1 MKKTGLKYCLLAAML
16 FTACG
21 DSGSS
26 ASDAQTKDGIA
37 VVSNVSELP
46 ECTQENEGEQ
56 AYIRGESSPRICVDK
71 KWFATLENGSVGELS
86 CSTEKLKDNTG
97 LKIICNGDS
106 VGVVLNG
113 ANGKGE
119 DCAVSSQ
126 TDSTVTIT
134 CGNNSTTLDLGNRN
148 KKDGIAELDSEKI
161 ATPLDSL
168 DGYTQK
174 GPFVRGSTVYLY
186 ELESGRTLKQTNG
199 NFTSNIISNDGRYR
213 FLARDLVSQYAMLV
227 VDGNYRNEVT
237 GKVSTNAIRL
247 KAFTDLSKH
256 TSANVNLLTHLE
268 YERVYYLVT
277 KMKKKVY
284 EAKHQ
289 AQAEILGQFYIKL
302 KDNTDA
308 EEMNVFGSTDADAAL
323 LAISILLQGD
333 RSEPELMALL
343 AEISDEIAESGKWE
357 GPRAD
362 SIKASIAIWAMI
374 NHGNMKTYRDNVENW
389 GLGNVPPF
397 ERYVDNFIS
406 KSLGFN
412 DECTQENAGKEIVV
426 KSKYSPYN
434 GKTYACTNGN
444 WIEVHAE
451 KTHFN
456 PNIRYGEM
464 IDPRDHKVYK
474 TVDIGA
480 QTWMAENLDYA
491 DTITY
496 PALKQ
501 KSWCYEGNPENCS
514 KLGRLYAWSVTMDSL
529 AIFSENAKDCGY
541 GKICSAVYPTRG
553 ICPEGWHI
561 PLADEWRILYGI
573 DSSAT
578 AWVAKNYDEYPEAT
592 DKYGLSVLRAGYFNV
607 ERFNAYQSS
616 FWSADDDR
624 PEGSGTRESYEFRI
638 AFPHSTY
645 TPANKAEN
653 PTYQSKDRGYSIRCL
668 KDKEIAYGQLKD
680 PRDGQVYKT
689 VEIAGKTWM
698 AQNLNY
704 RYVANDESADSSS
717 FCFNNIADSC
727 TTLGRLYKWSA
738 AMDLE
743 GILSDEGSQ
752 GTAFSAEGHVRGV
765 CPKGW
770 HLPTKEDLENL
781 LKAHGWSTTAMI
793 AKGITVNSSYSN
805 WVFASNVFGFSILN
819 SSNNRGCL
827 YTSTEENETWAYMT
841 CISPQSYYYP
851 ATVTS
856 SSKNDAYSVRCIQ
869 D

>member
-237 GKVSTNAIRL
+237 GEVSKNTIRL

-256 TSANVNLLTHLE
+256 LSANVNLLTHLE

-284 EAKHQ
+284 EAKRQ
-289 AQAEILGQFYIKL
+289 AQAEILDQFYIKL

-308 EEMNVFGSTDADAAL
+308 EDMNVFGKTDADAAL

-333 RSEPELMALL
+333 RSEQELMALL

-357 GPRAD
+357 GARAD
-362 SIKASIAIWAMI
+362 SIKTSIALWAMI
-374 NHGNMKTYRDNVENW
+374 NRGNMKTYRNNVKNW
-389 GLGNVPPF
+389 GFGEVPPF
-397 ERYVDNFIS
+397 EKYVDNFIP
-406 KSLGFN
+406 KNLGLKN
-412 DECTQENAGKEIVV
+412 DCTQEKEGEKIVV
-426 KSKYSPYN
+426 KNKYSPYN
-434 GKTYACTNGN
+434 GKTYTCTNGN
-444 WIEVHAE
+444 WIEPRAE

-456 PNIRYGEM
+456 PNIKYGEM

-474 TVDIGA
+474 TVDIGT

-496 PALKQ
+496 PTLLQ
-501 KSWCYEGNPENCS
+501 KSWCYENKPENCE
-514 KLGRLYAWSVTMDSL
+514 KLGRLYTWATAMDSL
-529 AIFSENAKDCGY
+529 GIFSENAKGCGF
-541 GKICSAVYPTRG
+541 GKKCNPTYPTRG

-561 PLADEWRILYGI
+561 PLADEWRLLYGV
-573 DSSAT
+573 DSLVKS
-578 AWVAKNYDEYPEAT
+578 WVAKGSSDYPWAM
-592 DKYGLSVLRAGYFNV
+592 DKYGLSVLHTGYFQEPSFTYPNV
-607 ERFNAYQSS
+607 AIFWTSRNMFESETEAGVFYLGSS
-616 FWSADDDR
+616 NGDRIYSAR
-624 PEGSGTRESYEFRI
+624 TSAKRWGI
-638 AFPHSTY
+638 
-645 TPANKAEN
+645 N
-653 PTYQSKDRGYSIRCL
+653 IRCL
-668 KDKEIAYGQLKD
+668 KDKEIVYGQLTD
-680 PRDGQVYKT
+680 SRDGQVYKT

-704 RYVANDESADSSS
+704 RYVIDPESPDSLS
-717 FCFNNIADSC
+717 FCKNDSC
-727 TTLGRLYKWSA
+727 AALGRTYTWAA
-738 AMDLE
+738 AMDLA
-743 GILSDEGSQ
+743 GIANDDECDQ
-752 GTAFSAEGHVRGV
+752 GTTCPAEDHVQGV

-770 HLPTKEDLENL
+770 HLPTKTDLEQL
-781 LKAHGWSTTAMI
+781 LQAHGWAAMALAAGSDTHGGWEYGSNVLGFSMLNSNTVSWTLYGCLYSSTEDGETKAYKTCI
-793 AKGITVNSSYSN
+793 WPSLYYNLPEVSSYSKDQA
-805 WVFASNVFGFSILN
+805 F
-819 SSNNRGCL
+819 
-827 YTSTEENETWAYMT
+827 
-841 CISPQSYYYP
+841 
-851 ATVTS
+851 
-856 SSKNDAYSVRCIQ
+856 SVRCIQ
-869 D
+869 N